1 MTCTDEQRK
10 ATDFVA
16 GIGGTSC
23 SVNHN
28 RPSVVELAGNR
39 AAHSTRLVLRHDGGT
54 CASSR
59 ASVSMA
65 VRLGDSRENVWA
77 DGVVDGAV
85 GFPTLPPRAGHEDA
99 PPPAVQDED
108 VAGGSRPIHPSS
120 TSTAATGVEKKG
132 KNRTRK
138 TKRFLCNVWQT
149 RLITSQL
156 HGRVYF

>member
-23 SVNHN
+23 SVNQN

-77 DGVVDGAV
+77 SRQVCRLALECAV
-85 GFPTLPPRAGHEDA
+85 AER
-99 PPPAVQDED
+99 
-108 VAGGSRPIHPSS
+108 
-120 TSTAATGVEKKG
+120 
-132 KNRTRK
+132 
-138 TKRFLCNVWQT
+138 RFCIALT
-149 RLITSQL
+149 E
-156 HGRVYF
+156 